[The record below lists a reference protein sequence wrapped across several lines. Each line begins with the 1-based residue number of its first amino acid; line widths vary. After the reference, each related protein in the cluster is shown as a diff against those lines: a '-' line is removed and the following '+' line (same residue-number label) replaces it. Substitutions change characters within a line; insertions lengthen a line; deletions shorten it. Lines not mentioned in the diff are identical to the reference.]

1 VGSLVRIQSPR
12 LSTFFRSSLALTP
25 FTLDS
30 RDFPMSL
37 IIVTVLA
44 YLCGS
49 IPTGVLLTK
58 RLGLDI
64 RTLGSGNVGATNV
77 ARSAGKK
84 VGLLTLLGDIIK
96 GLVPVL
102 VVRFFDLGETALAC
116 AAVAALLG
124 HIFSPFLGF
133 SGGKGVATGLG
144 VLLGLAPLVILF
156 ALIFFSVTFAASRIV
171 SLASLVATAAT
182 PLLLW
187 WFAYPHARLYAGLLI
202 ALLIIVRHQEN
213 IVRLLNGQEQKFSF
227 AKPPPAA

>member
-1 VGSLVRIQSPR
+1 ML
-12 LSTFFRSSLALTP
+12 LF
-25 FTLDS
+25 
-30 RDFPMSL
+30 L
-37 IIVTVLA
+37 IIVLA

-49 IPTGVLLTK
+49 IPTGVILTQ

-64 RTLGSGNVGATNV
+64 RNTGSGNVGATNV

-102 VVRFFDLGETALAC
+102 LVGFFDLGETALAC
-116 AAVAALLG
+116 VAVAALLG

-144 VLLGLAPLVILF
+144 VLLGLAPLAVLLALLVFLVIF
-156 ALIFFSVTFAASRIV
+156 AVSRIV
-171 SLASLVATAAT
+171 SLSSLVATAIT

-187 WFAYPHARLYAGLLI
+187 WFSYPAARTYAGVFI
-202 ALLIIVRHQEN
+202 ALLIIVRHYEN
-213 IVRLLNGQEQKFSF
+213 IVRLLNGQEEKFSF
-227 AKPPPAA
+227 AKSPPPAA